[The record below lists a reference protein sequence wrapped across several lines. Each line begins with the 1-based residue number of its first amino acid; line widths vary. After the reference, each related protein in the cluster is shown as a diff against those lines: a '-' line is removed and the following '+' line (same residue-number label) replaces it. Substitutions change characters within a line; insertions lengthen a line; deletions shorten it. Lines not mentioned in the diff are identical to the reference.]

1 MILILIPAIAVG
13 YNIIK
18 TVIGNSEVIA
28 ESPSL
33 RFTAAGIVLFLA
45 FGGLSVLL
53 HTVPALKLT
62 QFTYT
67 GYGFD
72 ILGLYGVFS
81 LCAFGA
87 IYFIVPRITR
97 REWLSRRFIKWHFFC
112 SIYGISSVVIC
123 AIAGG
128 LSQGQG
134 IEDLSQ
140 PFGTMA
146 ERASQFS
153 WGVTLAWA
161 FILFANFFFCL
172 HLFLM
177 WARLGRRSSH
187 PTLLDAHHPTSP
199 HGPEGEVD
207 NYSSASA

>member
-1 MILILIPAIAVG
+1 
-13 YNIIK
+13 
-18 TVIGNSEVIA
+18 
-28 ESPSL
+28 
-33 RFTAAGIVLFLA
+33 
-45 FGGLSVLL
+45 
-53 HTVPALKLT
+53 LT